1 MILPVWLGQS
11 LAAFAALGGLTM
23 LPPAE
28 GAMLIIPMDSRDVTG
43 PAMDGGAAL
52 VDLGPLPGSIIVHG
66 RLDRIA
72 GSVGHALIL
81 RAPRA
86 GCGVPQ

>member
-1 MILPVWLGQS
+1 MLLG
-11 LAAFAALGGLTM
+11 LAM

-28 GAMLIIPMDSRDVTG
+28 GAMLIVPVGSPDVIA
-43 PAMDGGAAL
+43 PALDAGAAL

-72 GSVGHALIL
+72 PRLNHAVIL

-86 GCGVPQ
+86 GCSVPA